1 MGYLFA
7 ILSAISWTIGTI
19 SFKKSNHALSPH
31 ILNLYKNLLAFIIL
45 LIILCICSFY
55 TTEKFWIISNNSFFL
70 IFLSGMIGSGLAD
83 QIYIRS
89 LFKVGANFLSVIASS
104 LGIFVLLFAFL
115 LNYIF
120 PSVFPSQIWPPHIF
134 EIIGFLF
141 IIFAIF
147 YSSWDKESYKDIPIK
162 MVLFALSAFMF
173 MGLSANL
180 TNSAI
185 HLNHGGIL
193 NILAIILVRII
204 PGILFQFVLIFANNI
219 SIKEISSIFSLDSK
233 TLLFINLGAIMMS
246 LVAIIF
252 WIVGMNMELH
262 NVTLFSLLAQT
273 SNIMIFI
280 SSWLILKEKI
290 NNKKILGIILS
301 FIGVVLI
308 VLAK

>member
-1 MGYLFA
+1 MGYFLA
-7 ILSAISWTIGTI
+7 LLSAISWTVGTI
-19 SFKKSNHALSPH
+19 SFKKSNHSLSPH
-31 ILNLYKNLLAFIIL
+31 ILNLYKNLLAFFVL
-45 LIILCICSFY
+45 LIILICCSFY
-55 TTEKFWIISNNSFFL
+55 TDENFWIISKNSFFL

-115 LNYIF
+115 LNYLF
-120 PSVFPSQIWPPHIF
+120 PLVFPSQNWPPHLY

-147 YSSWDKESYKDIPIK
+147 YSSWDSSSYKDIPIK

-185 HLNHGGIL
+185 HLNQGGIF
-193 NILAIILVRII
+193 NILAIILVRFI
-204 PGILFQFVLIFANNI
+204 PGILFQFGLIFFKNESA
-219 SIKEISSIFSLDSK
+219 KDVFSIFSLDKK
-233 TLLFINLGAIMMS
+233 TFIFVNLGAIMMS
-246 LVAIIF
+246 LVAIVF

-280 SSWLILKEKI
+280 CSWLILKEKI
-290 NNKKILGIILS
+290 NNRKILGIVLS

>member
-31 ILNLYKNLLAFIIL
+31 ILNLYKNLLAFVIL
-45 LIILCICSFY
+45 LLILVICSFY

-120 PSVFPSQIWPPHIF
+120 PSIFPSQIWPPHTF

-162 MVLFALSAFMF
+162 MILFALSAFMF

-185 HLNHGGIL
+185 HLNQGGIL
-193 NILAIILVRII
+193 NILAIILVRFI
-204 PGILFQFVLIFANNI
+204 PGILFQFGLIFANNI
-219 SIKEISSIFSLDSK
+219 SIKEVSSIFSLDSK
-233 TLLFINLGAIMMS
+233 SFLFINLGAIMMS
-246 LVAIIF
+246 LIAIVF

-290 NNKKILGIILS
+290 NNRKILGIVLS